1 MDPSAVG
8 AGAASSVMQGSV
20 PSMATIA
27 GGVFVGLCVSLILF
41 GVGLA
46 QVYNYSLSCRS
57 DAFLTKLIVVII
69 LIVDALHTA
78 FSIVMVYHYT
88 ITDFGNILAVNA
100 INWSATAGA
109 LSTNILGVCVRIFY
123 LWRIWLLSER
133 NVLLVASLFTLYIV
147 HIGFG
152 FGSAISCVLHA
163 TWTEY
168 QNNHITFLINVI
180 ALSLGCASDIV
191 TAAILIYFF
200 WNARTEFEGS
210 HRIINVLMAYALNTG
225 ALTSMTSLLMIFTY
239 VFLKNNLL
247 FAGVFMVLGRLYAN
261 SVLGTLNTRQI
272 LRAHRSAPQTLQS
285 VPHHQNRGSTGMH
298 IQIYTE
304 VSKLSQIADGES
316 PLRSPDSKFE
326 AI

>member
-1 MDPSAVG
+1 ML
-8 AGAASSVMQGSV
+8 QGSL
-20 PSMATIA
+20 PTMASIA
-27 GGVFVGLCVSLILF
+27 GGAFVGLCVSLILY
-41 GVGLA
+41 GIGLA

-57 DAFLTKLIVVII
+57 DAKLTKLIVIII
-69 LIVDALHTA
+69 LIVDTAHTA
-78 FSIVMVYHYT
+78 FGILMVYRYS
-88 ITDFGNILAVNA
+88 ITDFGNLAAVNV

-109 LSTNILGVCVRIFY
+109 LSTNILGVCVRVFY
-123 LWRIWLLSER
+123 LWRIWLLSGR
-133 NVLLVASLFTLYIV
+133 NVTLVGSLLTLYIV

-152 FGSAISCVLHA
+152 FASAISCLLHS

-168 QNNHITFLINVI
+168 QTNHITFLINVI

-200 WNARTEFEGS
+200 WHARTEFEGS

-225 ALTSMTSLLMIFTY
+225 VLTSMTSLLMIFTY
-239 VFLKNNLL
+239 VFLKNSLL

-285 VPHHQNRGSTGMH
+285 MPTQRDRGSTGMH

-304 VSKLSQIADGES
+304 VSKHLQIADGEAAID
-316 PLRSPDSKFE
+316 SPDSKKFE
-326 AI
+326 AY